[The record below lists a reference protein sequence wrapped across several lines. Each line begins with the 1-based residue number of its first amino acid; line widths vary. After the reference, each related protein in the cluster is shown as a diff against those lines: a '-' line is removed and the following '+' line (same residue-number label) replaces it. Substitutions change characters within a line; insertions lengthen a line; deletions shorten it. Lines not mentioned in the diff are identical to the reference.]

1 MCDVVSSLDFLCD
14 ISLKRMVEAK
24 QGFLFTV
31 NSFMY
36 GSYVFDMCLV
46 VLVCVCIIP

>member
-1 MCDVVSSLDFLCD
+1 MF
-14 ISLKRMVEAK
+14 EAK

-31 NSFMY
+31 NAFLY
-36 GSYVFDMCLV
+36 GSYLFGMCLV